1 MAVENGHVCI
11 IVISLNEK
19 QNYSI
24 KYFNHFLLPDL
35 FFPKKW
41 KFASDLPLITV
52 MYKCVLMN

>member
-35 FFPKKW
+35 FFSKKMEICLW
-41 KFASDLPLITV
+41 FTIDYGDV
-52 MYKCVLMN
+52 